1 MNGQS
6 GRSESTENRH
16 VAGTGKLFGIL
27 IIVLGFLTLVAPL
40 AMGELAILAAG
51 AFVVVAGI
59 LRILWALQTKSEGHR
74 FWRLFSG
81 ILVILAGGAVLAHPL
96 LASGILTL
104 MLATYLFMEG
114 LVEIITA
121 LTMPAQS
128 SKGWVFLGSLTS
140 TALACLLF
148 FQSPLS
154 GVLAIGVYLGI
165 RLIVSGVTLIV
176 VETTASALTRQQGS
190 V

>member
-1 MNGQS
+1 MKN
-6 GRSESTENRH
+6 EH
-16 VAGTGKLFGIL
+16 VAGTSKLFGFL
-27 IIVLGFLTLVAPL
+27 IVVLGCLTLVAPL
-40 AMGELAILAAG
+40 AMGELAILATG

-59 LRILWALQTKSEGHR
+59 LRTLWALRTKSGGHR

-81 ILVILAGGAVLAHPL
+81 VLVILAGAAVLAHPL
-96 LASGILTL
+96 LASGILAL
-104 MLATYLFMEG
+104 ILATYLFMEG
-114 LVEIITA
+114 LVETITA

-128 SKGWVFLGSLTS
+128 SKGWIFLGGLTS
-140 TALACLLF
+140 IALACLLF

-154 GVLAIGVYLGI
+154 GVLAIAVYLGI

-176 VETTASALTRQQGS
+176 LDQTASMLTRQQNS